1 MDKQVLTFF
10 VETENGFVCRVGRSF
25 MTVPEIVFRGGEV
38 KWQQDS
44 CKEAVQGEGKTVW
57 ER

>member
-10 VETENGFVCRVGRSF
+10 VETENGAVSRVGRSF
-25 MTVPEIVFRGGEV
+25 MTIPEIMFRGGEV

-44 CKEAVQGEGKTVW
+44 CKEAVQGEEKTVW